1 MGEFE
6 NLQEQLVSGMVD
18 CMAIFETQQQETQQ
32 QDDEYWHAVDDE
44 DKPLDKEADITGA
57 TASSSF
63 VSWLSSQDCDGY
75 IVMPFQEADAEAPS
89 KNAKHQESNH
99 GDLNPFADWLSSKE
113 AILSSCGGCSDV
125 ITQLTGL
132 LDTTHCD
139 GDFQDEHHE
148 ESSEYQDDICAVKA
162 LKPRNDNC
170 DEGDV
175 MGSSNESVHTTS
187 LNNENENTDQDEEEC
202 VLSDEINLHTVT
214 PQEKK
219 KLSEMLLETSLFQPT
234 NHHSWGNGWSLD
246 AGDVSTVDLESL
258 DAALNNHQ
266 DIFREQPKAPPS
278 PSQVHLLGASAS
290 STSSGHDSI
299 FEREEKSKT
308 IPRHIRS
315 CASPVVKSNTN
326 NQLRKPSSNIVNE
339 NSEHKSGKENTII
352 VMRFNSRKGKQKYA
366 RHARKQRLSLAAGRN
381 TVSP

>member
-18 CMAIFETQQQETQQ
+18 CMAMFETQQQG
-32 QDDEYWHAVDDE
+32 DDYWHAVDDE
-44 DKPLDKEADITGA
+44 DKPLDKEADITGT

-63 VSWLSSQDCDGY
+63 VSWLSFQDCDGY
-75 IVMPFQEADAEAPS
+75 IVMPFQEADAEVPL

-99 GDLNPFADWLSSKE
+99 GDSNPFTDWLSSKE
-113 AILSSCGGCSDV
+113 LFSSCGGCSDV
-125 ITQLTGL
+125 ITQLTVL

-148 ESSEYQDDICAVKA
+148 ESSGIYREYQDDICAVKA
-162 LKPRNDNC
+162 LKQRNDNC

-175 MGSSNESVHTTS
+175 MDSSNESLHATS

-214 PQEKK
+214 PQGKK

-266 DIFREQPKAPPS
+266 DIFREQAPPS

-308 IPRHIRS
+308 IPRHIRP

-326 NQLRKPSSNIVNE
+326 NNELHKPSSNIVK

-352 VMRFNSRKGKQKYA
+352 VMRVNSRKGKQKYA
-366 RHARKQRLSLAAGRN
+366 RHARKQRLAAGRN

>member
-18 CMAIFETQQQETQQ
+18 CMAMFETQQE
-32 QDDEYWHAVDDE
+32 DEYWHAVDDE
-44 DKPLDKEADITGA
+44 DKPLDKEADITGT
-57 TASSSF
+57 TASSSL
-63 VSWLSSQDCDGY
+63 SWLSSQDCDGY
-75 IVMPFQEADAEAPS
+75 IGYIVMPFQEADEAPL
-89 KNAKHQESNH
+89 KNVKYQESNH
-99 GDLNPFADWLSSKE
+99 GDSNPFADWLSSKE

-148 ESSEYQDDICAVKA
+148 ESSGIYLEYQDDICAEKA

-175 MGSSNESVHTTS
+175 MDSSNESLHTTS

-202 VLSDEINLHTVT
+202 VPSDDINLHTVT

-219 KLSEMLLETSLFQPT
+219 KLSEMLIETALFQPT
-234 NHHSWGNGWSLD
+234 NHHSWSNGWSLD

-266 DIFREQPKAPPS
+266 DIFRELPKAPPS

-290 STSSGHDSI
+290 STSSNHDSI

-308 IPRHIRS
+308 IPRHITRP

-352 VMRFNSRKGKQKYA
+352 VMRVNSRKGKQKYA
-366 RHARKQRLSLAAGRN
+366 RHARKQRLAAGRN

>member
-1 MGEFE
+1 
-6 NLQEQLVSGMVD
+6 VSGMVD
-18 CMAIFETQQQETQQ
+18 CMTMFETQQE
-32 QDDEYWHAVDDE
+32 DDEYWHAVDDE
-44 DKPLDKEADITGA
+44 DKPLDKEADITGS

-63 VSWLSSQDCDGY
+63 VSWLSSQDCDGLY
-75 IVMPFQEADAEAPS
+75 IVMPFQEADAEAPL
-89 KNAKHQESNH
+89 KNVKHQESSH
-99 GDLNPFADWLSSKE
+99 GDSNPFADWLSSKE
-113 AILSSCGGCSDV
+113 TLLSSCGGCSDV

-148 ESSEYQDDICAVKA
+148 ESSGIYREYDKDDICAVKA
-162 LKPRNDNC
+162 LKQRNNNC

-175 MGSSNESVHTTS
+175 MDSSNESLHNTS
-187 LNNENENTDQDEEEC
+187 FNNEHENTDQDEEEC

-234 NHHSWGNGWSLD
+234 NHHSWGNGWSHD
-246 AGDVSTVDLESL
+246 ADDVSTVDLESL

-266 DIFREQPKAPPS
+266 DIFRELPKAPPS

-290 STSSGHDSI
+290 TASSDHDSI

-308 IPRHIRS
+308 IPRHIRP
-315 CASPVVKSNTN
+315 CASPVVESNTN

-352 VMRFNSRKGKQKYA
+352 VMRVNSRKGKQKYA
-366 RHARKQRLSLAAGRN
+366 RHARKQRLAAGRN